1 MLKKGGW
8 LGSVAAILVFG
19 LASTGTADA
28 QETELPGTL
37 AVTSYDVGAASY
49 NQAVALGTAL
59 GNAYSISLRVLPA
72 TSDVA
77 RLLPVRQGRVDFGV
91 VGSES
96 FNAVEG
102 TEAFAAPEI
111 GPQPLRMLV
120 GSNSD
125 NCFTLALR
133 GDSGIETIEDVKGKR
148 VGWVVGAPALQ
159 SNVAGFLTFGGM
171 TWDDVQR
178 VDVASYGASW
188 EAFINGQ
195 VDAITTLTTGALAEQ
210 AAASP
215 GGLKWL
221 PLPKSNTEGW
231 KRLQEIKPQF
241 SPRLGTL
248 GPNITEE
255 NPLECAGFPFPVL
268 LTYPDRDADL
278 VYNLTKAVDEQFDA
292 YVKIEPAM
300 VGWSADRQEF
310 QWVVPYHEGAIRY
323 WKEKGLWTDEAQAHN
338 DALVDRQKLLQEAW
352 ESVADVPEAEK
363 TERWLEAR
371 RAALEKAGLPVY
383 E

>member
-1 MLKKGGW
+1 MLNMTRRFGG
-8 LGSVAAILVFG
+8 AAALLLF
-19 LASTGTADA
+19 ATTAPTALQA
-28 QETELPGTL
+28 QDVELPDTL

-59 GNAYSISLRVLPA
+59 GNAYGTSLRVLPA

-77 RLLPVRQGRVDFGV
+77 RLIPLQQGRVQFGV

-102 TEAFAAPEI
+102 TEAFSAPEI

-133 GDSGIETIEDVKGKR
+133 GDAGIETIDDVKGKR
-148 VGWVVGAPALQ
+148 IAFVVGAPALQ
-159 SNVAGFLTFGGM
+159 SNVAGFLSFGGLS
-171 TWDDVQR
+171 WDDVEK
-178 VDVASYGASW
+178 VEVASFGASW
-188 EAFINGQ
+188 EALINDQ
-195 VDAITTLTTGALAEQ
+195 VDAITTLTTGGLAQQ

-215 GGLKWL
+215 AGLKWL
-221 PLPKSNTEGW
+221 PLPASNEKGW
-231 KRLQEIKPQF
+231 KRLQSVKPQF
-241 SPRLGTL
+241 SPRNATL
-248 GPNITEE
+248 GPNISKE

-268 LTYPDRDADL
+268 LTYPDQDADL
-278 VYNLTKAVDEQFDA
+278 VYNLTRAVNEQFDN
-292 YVKIEPAM
+292 YVKIEAAM
-300 VGWSADRQEF
+300 VGWSEDRQDFE
-310 QWVVPYHEGAIRY
+310 WVVPYHEGAIRF

-338 DALVDRQKLLQEAW
+338 DMLVKRQELLTQAW
-352 ESVADVPEAEK
+352 EKVADAPEGEK
-363 TERWLEAR
+363 TERWLEER
-371 RAALEKAGLPVY
+371 RTALKAADLPTY

>member
-1 MLKKGGW
+1 MLEKTRLGG
-8 LGSVAAILVFG
+8 VAAVLMAGLVSAG
-19 LASTGTADA
+19 VADA
-28 QETELPGTL
+28 QEVKLPSTL
-37 AVTSYDVGAASY
+37 AMTSYDVGAASY

-159 SNVAGFLTFGGM
+159 SNVAGFLAFGGM
-171 TWDDVQR
+171 TWDDVQK
-178 VDVASYGASW
+178 VEVASYGASW

-221 PLPKSNTEGW
+221 PLPKPNTEGW

-241 SPRLGTL
+241 SPRVGTL
-248 GPNITEE
+248 GPNMSKE

-278 VYNLTKAVDEQFDA
+278 VYNLTKAVAEQFDA

-300 VGWSADRQEF
+300 VGWSVDRQDF

-323 WKEKGLWTDEAQAHN
+323 WKELGLWTDEAQAHN
-338 DALVDRQKLLQEAW
+338 DALVKRQELLQEVW
-352 ESVADVPEAEK
+352 ESLADAPEAEK

>member
-1 MLKKGGW
+1 MLNMTRRFGG
-8 LGSVAAILVFG
+8 AAALLLF
-19 LASTGTADA
+19 ATTAPTALQA
-28 QETELPGTL
+28 QDVELPDTL

-59 GNAYSISLRVLPA
+59 GNAYGTSLRVLPA

-77 RLLPVRQGRVDFGV
+77 RLIPLQQGRVQFGV

-102 TEAFAAPEI
+102 TEAFSAPEI

-133 GDSGIETIEDVKGKR
+133 GDAGIETIDDVKGKR
-148 VGWVVGAPALQ
+148 IAFVVGAPALQ
-159 SNVAGFLTFGGM
+159 SNVAGFLSFGDLS
-171 TWDDVQR
+171 WDDVEK
-178 VDVASYGASW
+178 VEVASFGASW
-188 EAFINGQ
+188 EALINDQ
-195 VDAITTLTTGALAEQ
+195 VDAITTLTTGGLAQQ

-215 GGLKWL
+215 AGLKWL
-221 PLPKSNTEGW
+221 PLPASNEEGW
-231 KRLQEIKPQF
+231 KRLQSVKPQF
-241 SPRLGTL
+241 SPRNATL
-248 GPNITEE
+248 GPNISKE

-268 LTYPDRDADL
+268 LTYPDQDADL
-278 VYNLTKAVDEQFDA
+278 VYNLTKAVNEQFDN
-292 YVKIEPAM
+292 YVKIEAAM
-300 VGWSADRQEF
+300 VGWSEDRQDFE
-310 QWVVPYHEGAIRY
+310 WVVPYHEGAIRF

-338 DALVDRQKLLQEAW
+338 DMLVKRQELLTQAW
-352 ESVADVPEAEK
+352 EKVADAPEGEK
-363 TERWLEAR
+363 TERWLEER
-371 RAALEKAGLPVY
+371 RTALKAADLPTY